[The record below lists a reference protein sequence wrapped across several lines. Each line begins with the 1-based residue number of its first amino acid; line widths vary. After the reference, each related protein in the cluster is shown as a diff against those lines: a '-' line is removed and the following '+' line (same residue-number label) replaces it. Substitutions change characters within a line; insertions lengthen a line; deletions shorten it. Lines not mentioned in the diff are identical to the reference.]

1 MGDEAD
7 AARDA
12 WYATPWGEQQRLLR
26 EEPDDVDL
34 QCHPCPHGGVH
45 GGDYCRACE
54 QNTGENEGEAYC
66 RTDHDELRRELYG
79 EEGRTMG
86 EEMAWPADPG
96 SSDDVFDRRP
106 RVPFWADPQG
116 VPDPDEASG
125 EWERSPEF
133 QAALDEARAR
143 AHPVQVRDEMA
154 DVAAASVLGG
164 PLPAT
169 LLDAMRV
176 AAMTGRKVSV
186 MSIYADQGRP
196 LVQWPDAQSMGY
208 PPAKLRQVS
217 GRFSLGPGGTV
228 IDHNEQDR
236 NARTGQGNGANMTID
251 IRGSKLAAVLAA
263 AGVDRDEVL
272 TELGALL
279 TGGEQEET
287 SGRWPA
293 EPPVGSVLKF
303 EHSFPHRD
311 RGEQGRVEGDR
322 VAYTYLA
329 LRVGDG
335 EDAWYTTANR
345 ATSKRTMSWPALG
358 KFIGDAAKVE
368 LATGW
373 FEIPALVE
381 PEPAA
386 PVSAQDWIAANFGG
400 GGTASGSIEGR
411 SEEELRNGANRMRA
425 AEQL

>member
-1 MGDEAD
+1 MRAVGDEAD

-86 EEMAWPADPG
+86 EEMAW
-96 SSDDVFDRRP
+96 VN
-106 RVPFWADPQG
+106 
-116 VPDPDEASG
+116 
-125 EWERSPEF
+125 
-133 QAALDEARAR
+133 
-143 AHPVQVRDEMA
+143 
-154 DVAAASVLGG
+154 
-164 PLPAT
+164 
-169 LLDAMRV
+169 
-176 AAMTGRKVSV
+176 
-186 MSIYADQGRP
+186 
-196 LVQWPDAQSMGY
+196 
-208 PPAKLRQVS
+208 